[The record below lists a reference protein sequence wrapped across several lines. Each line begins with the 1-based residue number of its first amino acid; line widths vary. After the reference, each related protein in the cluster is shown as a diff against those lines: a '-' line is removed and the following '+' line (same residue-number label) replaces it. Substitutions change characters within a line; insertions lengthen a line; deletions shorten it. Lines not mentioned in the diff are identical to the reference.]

1 MAEGDAKK
9 VKLSVFRSKLEIIK
23 HNGGLLKN
31 RDKHLNIVKPIF
43 SATTKKKILWGK
55 MGSNKND

>member
-23 HNGGLLKN
+23 HNDGLLKN
-31 RDKHLNIVKPIF
+31 RDKHLNIVKPI
-43 SATTKKKILWGK
+43 
-55 MGSNKND
+55 